1 MKILLIG
8 SSGCF
13 GTEFKRV
20 CDIKKISVINFSSKK
35 LNIIDFRGLEKK
47 IKKLKPSIIINSS
60 AIVGINQC
68 EVDYIKAFTVN
79 SVGALNLAK
88 ICKKMNITL
97 VQTSTHA
104 VFDGLKDGY
113 YTEKDNPK
121 PNNIYSGSKYLSE
134 KFVSSICKKYYI
146 IRFPTLFGDRKNN
159 LLGFVDKVVLALENN
174 KKLMIA
180 KDKIDTP
187 TYAKDAA
194 ILLTEIIF
202 KKYKYG
208 IYHLANSGKTSYYEF
223 VKFIKKS
230 LKSKSIIIPVKDDYF
245 FSEGFKPLKTSLKSN
260 KIKKKIRNW
269 KLAVKDYLKNREK
282 KHEKNL

>member
-20 CDIKKISVINFSSKK
+20 CDTKKIPVINFSSKK
-35 LNIIDFRGLEKK
+35 LDIINFKELEKK
-47 IKKLKPSIIINSS
+47 IKKLKPTIIVNSS

-68 EVDYIKAFTVN
+68 EIDYEKAFAVN
-79 SVGALNLAK
+79 SIGALNLAK
-88 ICKKMNITL
+88 ICKNMNITL

-104 VFDGLKDGY
+104 VFDGQKKQY

-121 PNNIYSGSKYLSE
+121 PNNVYSGSKYLSE

-146 IRFPTLFGDRKNN
+146 IRFPTLFGDRKNK
-159 LLGFVDKVVLALENN
+159 LLGFVDKVILALENN

-180 KDKIDTP
+180 MDKIDTP

-194 ILLTEIIF
+194 ILLTEIIL
-202 KKYKYG
+202 KKYNYG
-208 IYHLANSGKTSYYEF
+208 IYHLANSGKTSYFNF
-223 VKFIKKS
+223 VKFMKKTLNS
-230 LKSKSIIIPVKDDYF
+230 ESVIIPVKDKYF
-245 FSEGFKPLKTSLKSN
+245 ISEGFKPLKTSLKSN
-260 KIKKKIRNW
+260 KIKKIRNW
-269 KLAVKDYLKNREK
+269 QLAIKEYLENRGMK
-282 KHEKNL
+282 YEKNL